1 MEPAQ
6 ARLERRERVYLG
18 LGSNLGGREANL
30 RQALG
35 LLGKSIALESTS
47 SIYDTPPWGYEEQPR
62 FLNCVCGGWT
72 SFHPQALLA
81 VVKGVERTLGRE
93 PTFANGPRLVD
104 VDILLYGQ
112 RVFRDSGLE
121 IPHPRL
127 AERAFVLVPLG
138 EIAGDYPHPVL
149 KLTVAELLERVV
161 GSRSVGGQPEGIRLW
176 APPIRVSG
184 TMSEGSRDFIV
195 NFDRL

>member
-1 MEPAQ
+1 MPTAPGWWTWISCSTDKGCSGI
-6 ARLERRERVYLG
+6 LG
-18 LGSNLGGREANL
+18 L
-30 RQALG
+30 
-35 LLGKSIALESTS
+35 
-47 SIYDTPPWGYEEQPR
+47 R
-62 FLNCVCGGWT
+62 F
-72 SFHPQALLA
+72 P
-81 VVKGVERTLGRE
+81 
-93 PTFANGPRLVD
+93 
-104 VDILLYGQ
+104 I
-112 RVFRDSGLE
+112 
-121 IPHPRL
+121 PRL